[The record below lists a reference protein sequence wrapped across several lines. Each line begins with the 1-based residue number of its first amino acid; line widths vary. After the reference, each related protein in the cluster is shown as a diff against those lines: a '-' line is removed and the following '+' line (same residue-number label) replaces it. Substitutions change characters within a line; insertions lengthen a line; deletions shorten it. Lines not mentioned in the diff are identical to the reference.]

1 MGWLFMVC
9 IFCLGFMTG
18 IALNKAAF
26 KSQDWV
32 ILRWCAD
39 SFGYRPI
46 ATGGR
51 IHRGDRVM
59 MSLKLDTMAIP
70 DEGIVVEEQ

>member
-26 KSQDWV
+26 KSQDWI
-32 ILRWCAD
+32 ILRWNPD
-39 SFGYRPI
+39 SFGYRPV
-46 ATGGR
+46 ADGNR
-51 IHRGDRVM
+51 IYKGDKIM
-59 MSLKLDTMAIP
+59 MSLKLDTQEIP
-70 DEGIVVEEQ
+70 EDGIVVEG